1 MPTKPYASDWV
12 RLNEHTEYSPSLQ
25 LYWHKCRVYDQLS
38 ASHNGII
45 GAGADLARIIK
56 ENKHDWSFKIIGKY
70 AGFVEKESWY
80 VYSRTVPE

>member
-1 MPTKPYASDWV
+1 MPNKPYASDWV

-25 LYWHKCRVYDQLS
+25 LYWHKGRVYDQLS

-56 ENKHDWSFKIIGKY
+56 ENKHDYQVF
-70 AGFVEKESWY
+70 
-80 VYSRTVPE
+80 

>member
-1 MPTKPYASDWV
+1 MPNKPYASDWV

-45 GAGADLARIIK
+45 GAGAALARIIK
-56 ENKHDWSFKIIGKY
+56 ENKHD
-70 AGFVEKESWY
+70 
-80 VYSRTVPE
+80 

>member
-25 LYWHKCRVYDQLS
+25 LYWHKGRVYDQLS

-45 GAGADLARIIK
+45 GTGAALARIIK
-56 ENKHDWSFKIIGKY
+56 ENKHDY
-70 AGFVEKESWY
+70 RV
-80 VYSRTVPE
+80 

>member
-12 RLNEHTEYSPSLQ
+12 RLDEHTEYSTSLQ
-25 LYWHKCRVYDQLS
+25 LYWHKGLVYDQLS

-56 ENKHDWSFKIIGKY
+56 ETNYGLDSQ
-70 AGFVEKESWY
+70 
-80 VYSRTVPE
+80 